1 MANSNT
7 RSPRDLETRTQE
19 ARYVYT
25 PSSKLPDP
33 TPIPGMSFRWIATHV
48 MSIADPTNVSRK
60 RRDGWEPVKAADH
73 PELMLEGNAN
83 GNVEIGGLMLCKMP
97 TERVKAMDEYYQ
109 NQNRAQMDSV
119 DNNFLKNQDPRM
131 ATLFS
136 ERQSTS
142 SRGSSFGA
150 GVK

>member
-1 MANSNT
+1 MADNRT
-7 RSPRDLETRTQE
+7 PRDNVTREKET
-19 ARYVYT
+19 RYVYT

-48 MSIADPTNVSRK
+48 MSVADPTNVSRK
-60 RRDGWEPVKAADH
+60 RRDGWEPVKATDH

-109 NQNRAQMDSV
+109 KQNQSQMESV
-119 DNNFLKNQDPRM
+119 DNNFLKNQSAPQYGK
-131 ATLFS
+131 LFS

-142 SRGSSFGA
+142 TRGSVFGN
-150 GVK
+150 GSK

>member
-1 MANSNT
+1 
-7 RSPRDLETRTQE
+7 
-19 ARYVYT
+19 
-25 PSSKLPDP
+25 
-33 TPIPGMSFRWIATHV
+33 
-48 MSIADPTNVSRK
+48 
-60 RRDGWEPVKAADH
+60 
-73 PELMLEGNAN
+73 
-83 GNVEIGGLMLCKMP
+83 
-97 TERVKAMDEYYQ
+97 MDEYYQ